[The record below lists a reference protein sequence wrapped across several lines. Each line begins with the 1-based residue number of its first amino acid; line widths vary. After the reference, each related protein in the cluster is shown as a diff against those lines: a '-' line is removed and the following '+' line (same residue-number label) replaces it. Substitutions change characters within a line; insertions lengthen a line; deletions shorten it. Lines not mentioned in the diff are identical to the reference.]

1 MLAPYDDHGGLGMK
15 ILSDAELGAMVGEAA
30 HAGFSVT
37 IHAIGDAAVRASLD
51 AIETH
56 HAALAALAIPPRIE
70 NRADHKIRDSAR
82 GEACTVRIVGACTH
96 DPAYTIWSHA
106 PLQAAGKGR
115 GWKSIDLAGAYCCTA
130 CDAVIDGQR
139 AMPPGATR
147 DSVMLDWFM
156 GHMRSL
162 VILKQKGLV

>member
-1 MLAPYDDHGGLGMK
+1 MLTRSAPMK
-15 ILSDAELGAMVGEAA
+15 RTPFKAKAPERREAKQVQYVARPREVATAVVQLPMAQPVLKTPDA
-30 HAGFSVT
+30 H
-37 IHAIGDAAVRASLD
+37 DQR
-51 AIETH
+51 
-56 HAALAALAIPPRIE
+56 
-70 NRADHKIRDSAR
+70 IRDSAR
-82 GEACTVRIVGACTH
+82 GEECTVRIVGACTH
-96 DPAYTIWSHA
+96 DPAHTIWSHA

-139 AMPPGATR
+139 PMPPGATR

>member
-1 MLAPYDDHGGLGMK
+1 MLTRSAPIK
-15 ILSDAELGAMVGEAA
+15 RTPFKAKAAPKREAKQVQYVARPREVATASVQLPMAQPVLKTSEA
-30 HAGFSVT
+30 H
-37 IHAIGDAAVRASLD
+37 DQR
-51 AIETH
+51 
-56 HAALAALAIPPRIE
+56 
-70 NRADHKIRDSAR
+70 IRDSAR
-82 GEACTVRIVGACTH
+82 GEECTVRIVGACTH
-96 DPAYTIWSHA
+96 DPAHTIWSHA

-139 AMPPGATR
+139 PMPPGATR
-147 DSVMLDWFM
+147 DSVLLDWFM

>member
-1 MLAPYDDHGGLGMK
+1 MLTRSAPMKRGGFK
-15 ILSDAELGAMVGEAA
+15 AKAPAPREAKQVQYVARPREVATASVQLPMAQPVPKTPEA
-30 HAGFSVT
+30 H
-37 IHAIGDAAVRASLD
+37 DQR
-51 AIETH
+51 
-56 HAALAALAIPPRIE
+56 
-70 NRADHKIRDSAR
+70 IRDSAR
-82 GEACTVRIVGACTH
+82 GEECAVRIVGACTH
-96 DPAYTIWSHA
+96 DPAHTIWSHA

-139 AMPPGATR
+139 PMPPGATR

>member
-1 MLAPYDDHGGLGMK
+1 VTLARSAPMRRSAIKAKAPVREPRPDR
-15 ILSDAELGAMVGEAA
+15 SAEFANFE
-30 HAGFSVT
+30 
-37 IHAIGDAAVRASLD
+37 VRATTP
-51 AIETH
+51 AVMARVTV
-56 HAALAALAIPPRIE
+56 AAEPVLKVQQPHDQR
-70 NRADHKIRDSAR
+70 IRDSAK
-82 GEACTVRIVGACTH
+82 GEDCTVRIVGACTH
-96 DPAYTIWSHA
+96 NPEHTIWSHA

-139 AMPPGATR
+139 PLPPGATR

-162 VILKQKGLV
+162 VILKQKGLA